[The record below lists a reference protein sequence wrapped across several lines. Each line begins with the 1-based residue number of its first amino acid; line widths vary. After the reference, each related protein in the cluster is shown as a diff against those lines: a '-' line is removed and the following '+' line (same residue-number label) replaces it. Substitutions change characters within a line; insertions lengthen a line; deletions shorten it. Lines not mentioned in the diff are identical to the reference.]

1 MIFDKKRAVS
11 VILSKTGED
20 GRTVEVEVSPET
32 GEHDEYTSIAED
44 LVAHMKSGSVQG
56 VAKCLRVFHELVK
69 EEDEEQDAGV

>member
-11 VILSKTGED
+11 VILSKTGKD

-32 GEHDEYTSIAED
+32 GEHDEYTSIAEEM
-44 LVAHMKSGSVQG
+44 LAHIQGGSVQG

-69 EEDEEQDAGV
+69 EEDEEQDAEV